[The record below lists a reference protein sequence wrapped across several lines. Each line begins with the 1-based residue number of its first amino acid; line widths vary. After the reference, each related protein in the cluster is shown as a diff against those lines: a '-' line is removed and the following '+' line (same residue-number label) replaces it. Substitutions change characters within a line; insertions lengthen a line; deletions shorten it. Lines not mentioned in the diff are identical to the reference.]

1 MELASVFS
9 YLMSLTGEQSTTT
22 TVTAATTT
30 FTQSSDSGP
39 DFDILVPA
47 PEIVGGNLSGMWLHL
62 FAELEIGIFDG

>member
-47 PEIVGGNLSGMWLHL
+47 PEFVGGNLS
-62 FAELEIGIFDG
+62 ELEIGIFDA